1 MASNKLIHFFIRVL
15 LCLQVISLSGC
26 YEEEEQQSID
36 FFSVSGVISDK
47 NSGEPVPG
55 VTINLSAYSVEDQ
68 SRTDKLFSSK
78 YQSSSKGEY
87 QFFVNLSYDLSNVY
101 FVFEVVDED
110 NGRAVRYLPSEMVIF
125 MSRSSKLFNTTT
137 GAYELKGN
145 DFSLYPAEG

>member
-1 MASNKLIHFFIRVL
+1 MASNKLLHSFICVL

-26 YEEEEQQSID
+26 YEEEDQQSID
-36 FFSVSGVISDK
+36 FFSVAGVVSDK

-68 SRTDKLFSSK
+68 SRTDKLFSGK
-78 YQSSSKGEY
+78 CQSSSKGEY
-87 QFFVNLSYDLSNVY
+87 QFFVNLSFDLSNVY

-110 NGRAVRYLPSEMVIF
+110 SGRAVRYLPSEMVIF
-125 MSRSSKLFNTTT
+125 MSRSSKLLNTIT